1 VDDFT
6 WVETGKFVTQM
17 KRAEKLAKRDLNH
30 LRRDWKCS
38 KCSKTHEEWF
48 EVDEETAKEVTKRW
62 TEWINKQAPYE
73 FNNHTPNDEH
83 WRLKP
88 IWAWLMDE
96 RRVPRASFGHDD
108 HQARWNHWDRLLLP
122 PSSNTGRAW
131 VEYSKK
137 ADLETPNQQRDREEL
152 YLPYRQPEHYGWSKE
167 HIVLGPTDEEPLS
180 TCKFLGKGSIGSVE
194 EVRCRN
200 TQLPTF
206 VRKRVEL
213 SPRKRQAQAE
223 WELIRAEAKCLKSLI
238 HDHIVTLIGS
248 YDQHTESPTRHT
260 YFFLMCPVGDNDLK
274 HFLDEVGEHFE
285 QNAASAQLSTWKG
298 WIASWFVCLSSALA
312 YMHKQGVRHQDI
324 KPSNIIHK
332 GGQIYFTD
340 FRSADTFEAGHTTS
354 TEKQSHT
361 SPMYA
366 APEIIAK
373 YERHGRGSDIF
384 ALGGVFCDMLTVIED
399 QSVESF

>member
-1 VDDFT
+1 
-6 WVETGKFVTQM
+6 
-17 KRAEKLAKRDLNH
+17 
-30 LRRDWKCS
+30 
-38 KCSKTHEEWF
+38 
-48 EVDEETAKEVTKRW
+48 
-62 TEWINKQAPYE
+62 
-73 FNNHTPNDEH
+73 
-83 WRLKP
+83 
-88 IWAWLMDE
+88 
-96 RRVPRASFGHDD
+96 
-108 HQARWNHWDRLLLP
+108 
-122 PSSNTGRAW
+122 
-131 VEYSKK
+131 
-137 ADLETPNQQRDREEL
+137 
-152 YLPYRQPEHYGWSKE
+152 
-167 HIVLGPTDEEPLS
+167 
-180 TCKFLGKGSIGSVE
+180 
-194 EVRCRN
+194 VRCRN

-223 WELIRAEAKCLKSLI
+223 WELIWAEAKSLKSLI

-312 YMHKQGVRHQDI
+312 YMHEQGVRHQDI

-340 FRSADTFEAGHTTS
+340 SSSADTFEAGHTTS

-373 YERHGRGSDIF
+373 YERHGRGSDLF

-399 QSVESF
+399 RSVESFQESLLGDHGVHMLDPVRPDDELDENNQSKDRDSPPGPKRSYQPKPVPYRGTLRYSHELCAINSWFSASTFFRSHVSPMLAPERNLRPTAEVVLQRLVANCVDDNRCKCWKAHAADYSQLPASSEER

>member
-1 VDDFT
+1 
-6 WVETGKFVTQM
+6 
-17 KRAEKLAKRDLNH
+17 
-30 LRRDWKCS
+30 
-38 KCSKTHEEWF
+38 
-48 EVDEETAKEVTKRW
+48 
-62 TEWINKQAPYE
+62 
-73 FNNHTPNDEH
+73 
-83 WRLKP
+83 
-88 IWAWLMDE
+88 
-96 RRVPRASFGHDD
+96 
-108 HQARWNHWDRLLLP
+108 
-122 PSSNTGRAW
+122 
-131 VEYSKK
+131 
-137 ADLETPNQQRDREEL
+137 
-152 YLPYRQPEHYGWSKE
+152 
-167 HIVLGPTDEEPLS
+167 
-180 TCKFLGKGSIGSVE
+180 
-194 EVRCRN
+194 VRCRN

-223 WELIRAEAKCLKSLI
+223 WELIWAEAKSLKSLI

-312 YMHKQGVRHQDI
+312 YMHEQGVRHQDI

-340 FRSADTFEAGHTTS
+340 SSSADTFEAGHTTS

-373 YERHGRGSDIF
+373 YERHGRSSDLF

-399 QSVESF
+399 RSVESFQESLLGDHGVHMLDPVRPDDELDENNQSKDRDSPPGPKRSYQPKPVPYRGTLRYSHELCAINSWFSASTFFRSHVSPMLALERNLRPTAEVVLQRLVANCVDDNRCKCWKAHAADYSQLPASSEER